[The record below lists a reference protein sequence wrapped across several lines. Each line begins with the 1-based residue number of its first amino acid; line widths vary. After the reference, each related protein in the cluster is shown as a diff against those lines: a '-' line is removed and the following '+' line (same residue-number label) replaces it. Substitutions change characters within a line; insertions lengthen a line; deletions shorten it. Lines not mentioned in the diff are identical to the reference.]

1 MGIQAMKRQTA
12 SCDWL
17 SEQIAES
24 LAEEMGPEHPHISRL
39 AQSVLDR
46 LRRRLGGAYVY
57 IPSAIDARQMEIRA
71 QFNGRNAPEVASAN
85 GVTVRTV
92 YRLTNGKK

>member
-1 MGIQAMKRQTA
+1 MGLQTMKRQTA
-12 SCDWL
+12 SCEWL

-24 LAEEMGPEHPHISRL
+24 LAEEIGTEHPQISRI
-39 AQSVLDR
+39 AQSVLGR

-92 YRLTNGKK
+92 YRLISGKK